1 MYVVGG
7 LRIWVFNFNK
17 WYFILIMFVE
27 FMFKCFW
34 CFIVLLFEEEWDIS
48 GSIGIVNMVNLLWID
63 WVEIWIRF
71 VFGDNLIN

>member
-1 MYVVGG
+1 
-7 LRIWVFNFNK
+7 
-17 WYFILIMFVE
+17 MFVE